1 MFYII
6 GVNPNIERAAGSIME
21 QIWIE
26 KYRPNNLSEVVGQE
40 AVTSRLKNYVKE
52 SSMPHLLFAGPA
64 GIGKTTSALALARE
78 MFGELWKHNL
88 HELNASDERGID
100 VVRGKIKEFARTAP
114 LGEKGF
120 KIIFLDE
127 ADALTGAAQ
136 AALRRTMEK
145 YSRTCRFVMS
155 CNYSSKIIDPIQSRC
170 AVFRFRPIKAE
181 DLEKYLKFVA
191 AKENVNVTKDGFES
205 LTYLAQGDL
214 RRAING
220 LQMAAA
226 AKTDVTS
233 DVVYQAVAAARP
245 EEVKEAL
252 ESALSGNFSTA
263 REKLDTLQI
272 TYGLA
277 GEDVLRQMHRT
288 VRDLD
293 IQDNVKVL
301 MIEKLAEA
309 DFRLS
314 EGANSRIQIEAVVA
328 SFAILGRNLSKT

>member
-1 MFYII
+1 
-6 GVNPNIERAAGSIME
+6 ME
-21 QIWIE
+21 EIWIE
-26 KYRPNNLSEVVGQE
+26 KYRPSNLSEVVGQTP
-40 AVTSRLKNYVKE
+40 VTSRLKNYVKE
-52 SSMPHLLFAGPA
+52 RSMPHLLFAGPA
-64 GIGKTTSALALARE
+64 GTGKTTSALALSKE
-78 MFGELWKHNL
+78 LFGELWKHNL

-114 LGEKGF
+114 LGEDGF

-155 CNYSSKIIDPIQSRC
+155 CNFSSKIIEPIQSRC
-170 AVFRFRPIKAE
+170 ADFRFRPLKAE
-181 DLEKYLKFVA
+181 DVERYLKFVA
-191 AKENVNVTKDGFES
+191 VKEELNIDKEAYES

-226 AKTDVTS
+226 AKVDITP

-245 EEVKEAL
+245 EEVKDAL
-252 ESALSGNFSTA
+252 EMSLNNNFAGA
-263 REKLDTLQI
+263 RERLDTLQI

-277 GEDVLRQMHRT
+277 GEDVLRQMHRS
-288 VRDLD
+288 VRDLEVPD
-293 IQDNVKVL
+293 TIKVQ

-314 EGANSRIQIEAVVA
+314 EGANARIQIEAVIA
-328 SFAILGRNLSKT
+328 NFAVLGRHIPEQ

>member
-1 MFYII
+1 
-6 GVNPNIERAAGSIME
+6 ME
-21 QIWIE
+21 EIWIE
-26 KYRPNNLSEVVGQE
+26 KYRPSNLSEVVGQTPI
-40 AVTSRLKNYVKE
+40 TSRLKNYVKE
-52 SSMPHLLFAGPA
+52 RSMPHLLFAGPA
-64 GIGKTTSALALARE
+64 GTGKTTCALALARE
-78 MFGELWKHNL
+78 LFGELWKHNL

-114 LGEKGF
+114 LGEDGF

-155 CNYSSKIIDPIQSRC
+155 CNFSSKIIDPIQSRC
-170 AVFRFRPIKAE
+170 AVFRFRPLKAE
-181 DLEKYLKFVA
+181 DVERYLKFVA
-191 AKENVNVTKDGFES
+191 VKEELNIDKEAYES

-226 AKTDVTS
+226 ANVDITP

-252 ESALSGNFSTA
+252 EMSLNNNFAGA
-263 REKLDTLQI
+263 RERLDTLQI

-277 GEDVLRQMHRT
+277 GEDVLRQMHRS
-288 VRDLD
+288 VRDLEVPD
-293 IQDNVKVL
+293 TIKVQ

-314 EGANSRIQIEAVVA
+314 EGANARIQIEAVIA
-328 SFAILGRNLSKT
+328 NFAVLGRHIPEQ

>member
-1 MFYII
+1 
-6 GVNPNIERAAGSIME
+6 ME
-21 QIWIE
+21 EIWTE
-26 KYRPNNLSEVVGQE
+26 KYRPSNLSEVVGQ
-40 AVTSRLKNYVKE
+40 TPITDRLKNYVKE
-52 SSMPHLLFAGPA
+52 RSMPHLLFAGPA
-64 GIGKTTSALALARE
+64 GTGKTTCALALAKE
-78 MFGELWKHNL
+78 LFGELWKHNL

-114 LGEKGF
+114 LGEDGF

-136 AALRRTMEK
+136 AALRRTMEI

-155 CNYSSKIIDPIQSRC
+155 CNFSSKIIDPIQSRC
-170 AVFRFRPIKAE
+170 AVFRFRPLKAE
-181 DLEKYLKFVA
+181 DVERYLKFVA
-191 AKENVNVTKDGFES
+191 VKEELNIDKEAYES

-226 AKTDVTS
+226 ANVDITS

-252 ESALSGNFSTA
+252 EMSLNNNFAGA
-263 REKLDTLQI
+263 RERLDTLQI

-288 VRDLD
+288 VRDLEVPD
-293 IQDNVKVL
+293 TIKVQ

-314 EGANSRIQIEAVVA
+314 EGANARIQIEAVIA
-328 SFAILGRNLSKT
+328 NFAVLGRHIPEP

>member
-1 MFYII
+1 
-6 GVNPNIERAAGSIME
+6 E
-21 QIWIE
+21 IWIE
-26 KYRPNNLSEVVGQE
+26 KYRPSNLSEVVGQTP
-40 AVTSRLKNYVKE
+40 VTSRLKNYVKE
-52 SSMPHLLFAGPA
+52 RSMPHLLFAGPA
-64 GIGKTTSALALARE
+64 GTGKTTCALALAKE
-78 MFGELWKHNL
+78 LFGELWKHNL

-114 LGEKGF
+114 LGEDGF

-155 CNYSSKIIDPIQSRC
+155 CNFSSKIIEPIQSRC
-170 AVFRFRPIKAE
+170 AVFRFRPLKAE
-181 DLEKYLKFVA
+181 DVERYLKFVA
-191 AKENVNVTKDGFES
+191 VKEELNIDKEAYES

-226 AKTDVTS
+226 AKVDITP

-252 ESALSGNFSTA
+252 EMSLKNNFAGA
-263 REKLDTLQI
+263 RERLDTLQI

-277 GEDVLRQMHRT
+277 GEDVLRQMHRSI
-288 VRDLD
+288 RDLEVPD
-293 IQDNVKVL
+293 TIKVQ

-314 EGANSRIQIEAVVA
+314 EGANARIQIEAVIA
-328 SFAILGRNLSKT
+328 NFAVLGRHIPEQ

>member
-1 MFYII
+1 
-6 GVNPNIERAAGSIME
+6 ME
-21 QIWIE
+21 EIWTE
-26 KYRPNNLSEVVGQE
+26 KYRPSNLSEVVGQ
-40 AVTSRLKNYVKE
+40 TPITDRLKNYVKE
-52 SSMPHLLFAGPA
+52 RSMPHLLFAGPA
-64 GIGKTTSALALARE
+64 GTGKTTCALVLAKE
-78 MFGELWKHNL
+78 LFGELWKHNL

-114 LGEKGF
+114 LGEDGF

-136 AALRRTMEK
+136 AALRRTMEI

-155 CNYSSKIIDPIQSRC
+155 CNFSSKIIDPIQSRC
-170 AVFRFRPIKAE
+170 AVFRFRPLKAE
-181 DLEKYLKFVA
+181 DVERYLKFVA
-191 AKENVNVTKDGFES
+191 VKEELNIDKEAYES

-226 AKTDVTS
+226 ANVDITP

-252 ESALSGNFSTA
+252 EMSLNNNFAGA
-263 REKLDTLQI
+263 RERLDTLQI

-277 GEDVLRQMHRT
+277 GEDVIRQMHRT
-288 VRDLD
+288 VRDLEVPD
-293 IQDNVKVL
+293 TIKVQ

-314 EGANSRIQIEAVVA
+314 EGANSRIQIEAVIA
-328 SFAILGRNLSKT
+328 NFAVLGRHIPEP

>member
-1 MFYII
+1 
-6 GVNPNIERAAGSIME
+6 ME
-21 QIWIE
+21 EIWTE
-26 KYRPNNLSEVVGQE
+26 KYRPSNLSEVVGQ
-40 AVTSRLKNYVKE
+40 TPITGRLKNYVKE
-52 SSMPHLLFAGPA
+52 RSMPHLLFAGPA
-64 GIGKTTSALALARE
+64 GTGKTTCALALARE
-78 MFGELWKHNL
+78 LFGELWKHNL

-114 LGEKGF
+114 LGEDGF

-155 CNYSSKIIDPIQSRC
+155 CNFSSKIIDPIQSRC
-170 AVFRFRPIKAE
+170 AVFRFRPLKAE
-181 DLEKYLKFVA
+181 DVERYLKFVA
-191 AKENVNVTKDGFES
+191 VKEELNIDKEAYES

-226 AKTDVTS
+226 ANVDITP

-252 ESALSGNFSTA
+252 EMSLNNNFAGA
-263 REKLDTLQI
+263 RERLDTLQI

-288 VRDLD
+288 VRDLEVPD
-293 IQDNVKVL
+293 TIKVQ

-314 EGANSRIQIEAVVA
+314 EGANSRIQIEAVIA
-328 SFAILGRNLSKT
+328 NFAVLGRHIPEP

>member
-1 MFYII
+1 
-6 GVNPNIERAAGSIME
+6 ME
-21 QIWIE
+21 EIWIE
-26 KYRPNNLSEVVGQE
+26 KYRPSNLSEVVGQTPI
-40 AVTSRLKNYVKE
+40 TSRLKNYVKE
-52 SSMPHLLFAGPA
+52 RSMPHLLFAGPA
-64 GIGKTTSALALARE
+64 GTGKTTCALALAKE
-78 MFGELWKHNL
+78 LFGELWKHNL

-114 LGEKGF
+114 LGEDGF

-155 CNYSSKIIDPIQSRC
+155 CNFSSKIIDPIQSRC
-170 AVFRFRPIKAE
+170 AVFRFRPLKAE
-181 DLEKYLKFVA
+181 DVERYLKFVA
-191 AKENVNVTKDGFES
+191 VKEELNIDKEAYES

-226 AKTDVTS
+226 ANVDITP

-252 ESALSGNFSTA
+252 EMSLNNNFAGA
-263 REKLDTLQI
+263 RERLDTLQI

-277 GEDVLRQMHRT
+277 GEDVLRQMHRS
-288 VRDLD
+288 VRDLEVPD
-293 IQDNVKVL
+293 TIKVQ

-314 EGANSRIQIEAVVA
+314 EGANARIQIEAVIA
-328 SFAILGRNLSKT
+328 NFAVLGRHIPEQ

>member
-1 MFYII
+1 
-6 GVNPNIERAAGSIME
+6 ME
-21 QIWIE
+21 EIWIE
-26 KYRPNNLSEVVGQE
+26 KYRPTNLSEVVGQSN
-40 AVTSRLKNYVKE
+40 VTDRLKNYVKE
-52 SSMPHLLFAGPA
+52 RSMPHLLFAGPA
-64 GIGKTTSALALARE
+64 GIGKTTSALALAKE

-114 LGEKGF
+114 LGEDGF

-136 AALRRTMEK
+136 AALRRTMER
-145 YSRTCRFVMS
+145 YARTCRFIMS
-155 CNYSSKIIDPIQSRC
+155 CNFSSKIIDPIQSRC
-170 AVFRFRPIKAE
+170 AVFRFKPIKAE

-191 AKENVNVTKDGFES
+191 SKEGLKITGEGYQAI
-205 LTYLAQGDL
+205 TYLAQGDL

-226 AKTDVTS
+226 AKKEITPDI
-233 DVVYQAVAAARP
+233 VYQAVAAARP
-245 EEVKEAL
+245 DEVKEAL
-252 ESALSGNFSTA
+252 ELALDGNYSGA
-263 REKLDTLQI
+263 RERLDTLQI

-277 GEDVLRQMHRT
+277 GEDVIRQMHRS
-288 VRDLD
+288 VRDLEISD
-293 IQDNVKVL
+293 IVKVQ

-328 SFAILGRNLSKT
+328 NFAILGRNMNKT

>member
-1 MFYII
+1 
-6 GVNPNIERAAGSIME
+6 ME
-21 QIWIE
+21 EIWTE
-26 KYRPNNLSEVVGQE
+26 KYRPSNLSEVVGQ
-40 AVTSRLKNYVKE
+40 TPITDRLKNYVKE
-52 SSMPHLLFAGPA
+52 RSMPHLLFAGPA
-64 GIGKTTSALALARE
+64 GTGKTTCALALAKE
-78 MFGELWKHNL
+78 LFGELWKHNL

-114 LGEKGF
+114 LGEDGF

-136 AALRRTMEK
+136 AALRRTMEI

-155 CNYSSKIIDPIQSRC
+155 CNFSSKIIDPIQSRC
-170 AVFRFRPIKAE
+170 AVFRFRPLKAE
-181 DLEKYLKFVA
+181 DVERYLKFVA
-191 AKENVNVTKDGFES
+191 VKEELNIDKEAYES

-226 AKTDVTS
+226 ANVDITP

-252 ESALSGNFSTA
+252 EMSLNNNFAGA
-263 REKLDTLQI
+263 RERLDTLQI

-288 VRDLD
+288 VRDLEVPD
-293 IQDNVKVL
+293 TIKVQ

-314 EGANSRIQIEAVVA
+314 EGANARIQIEAVIA
-328 SFAILGRNLSKT
+328 NFAVLGRHIPEP

>member
-1 MFYII
+1 
-6 GVNPNIERAAGSIME
+6 ME
-21 QIWIE
+21 EIWIE
-26 KYRPNNLSEVVGQE
+26 KYRPTNLSEVVGQSS
-40 AVTSRLKNYVKE
+40 VTDRLKNYVKE
-52 SSMPHLLFAGPA
+52 RSMPHLLFAGPA
-64 GIGKTTSALALARE
+64 GIGKTTSALALAKE
-78 MFGELWKHNL
+78 MFGDLWKHNL

-100 VVRGKIKEFARTAP
+100 VVRGKIKEYARTAP
-114 LGEKGF
+114 LGEDGF

-145 YSRTCRFVMS
+145 YARTCRFIMS
-155 CNYSSKIIDPIQSRC
+155 CNFSSKIIDPIQSRC
-170 AVFRFRPIKAE
+170 AVFRFKPIKAE

-191 AKENVNVTKDGFES
+191 SKEGLKITGEGYQAI
-205 LTYLAQGDL
+205 TYLAQGDL

-226 AKTDVTS
+226 AKKEITPDI
-233 DVVYQAVAAARP
+233 VYQAVAAARP
-245 EEVKEAL
+245 DEVKEAL
-252 ESALSGNFSTA
+252 ELALDGNYSGA
-263 REKLDTLQI
+263 RERLDTLQI

-277 GEDVLRQMHRT
+277 GEDVIRQMHRS
-288 VRDLD
+288 VRDLKISD
-293 IQDNVKVL
+293 IVKVQ

-328 SFAILGRNLSKT
+328 NFAILGRNMDKT

>member
-1 MFYII
+1 
-6 GVNPNIERAAGSIME
+6 ME
-21 QIWIE
+21 EIWIE
-26 KYRPNNLSEVVGQE
+26 KYRPSNLSEVVGQTPI
-40 AVTSRLKNYVKE
+40 TSRLKNYVKE
-52 SSMPHLLFAGPA
+52 RSMPHLLFAGPA
-64 GIGKTTSALALARE
+64 GTGKTTCALALARE
-78 MFGELWKHNL
+78 LFGELWKHNL

-114 LGEKGF
+114 LGEDGF

-155 CNYSSKIIDPIQSRC
+155 CNFSSKIIDPIQSRC
-170 AVFRFRPIKAE
+170 AVFRFRPLKAE
-181 DLEKYLKFVA
+181 DVERYLKFVA
-191 AKENVNVTKDGFES
+191 VKEELNIDKEAYES

-226 AKTDVTS
+226 ANVDITR

-252 ESALSGNFSTA
+252 EMSLNNNFAGA
-263 REKLDTLQI
+263 RERLDTLQI

-277 GEDVLRQMHRT
+277 GEDVLRQMHRS
-288 VRDLD
+288 VRDIEVPD
-293 IQDNVKVL
+293 TIKVQ

-314 EGANSRIQIEAVVA
+314 EGANARIQIEAVIA
-328 SFAILGRNLSKT
+328 NFAVLGRHISEP

>member
-1 MFYII
+1 
-6 GVNPNIERAAGSIME
+6 ME
-21 QIWIE
+21 EIWIE
-26 KYRPNNLSEVVGQE
+26 KYRPTNLSEVVGQSS
-40 AVTSRLKNYVKE
+40 VTDRLKNYVKE
-52 SSMPHLLFAGPA
+52 RSMPHLLFAGPA

-78 MFGELWKHNL
+78 MFGDLWKHNL

-114 LGEKGF
+114 LGEDGF

-136 AALRRTMEK
+136 AALRRTMER
-145 YSRTCRFVMS
+145 YARTCRFIMS
-155 CNYSSKIIDPIQSRC
+155 CNFSSKIIDPIQSRC
-170 AVFRFRPIKAE
+170 AVFRFKPIKAE

-191 AKENVNVTKDGFES
+191 SKEGLKITSEGYQAI
-205 LTYLAQGDL
+205 TYLAQGDL

-226 AKTDVTS
+226 AKKEITP

-245 EEVKEAL
+245 DEVKEAL
-252 ESALSGNFSTA
+252 ELALDGNYSGA
-263 REKLDTLQI
+263 RERLDTLQI

-277 GEDVLRQMHRT
+277 GEDVIRQMHRS
-288 VRDLD
+288 VRDLKISD
-293 IQDNVKVL
+293 IVKVQ

-328 SFAILGRNLSKT
+328 NFAILGRNMDKT

>member
-1 MFYII
+1 
-6 GVNPNIERAAGSIME
+6 ME
-21 QIWIE
+21 EIWIE
-26 KYRPNNLSEVVGQE
+26 KYRPSNLSEVVGQTP
-40 AVTSRLKNYVKE
+40 VTSRLKNYVKE
-52 SSMPHLLFAGPA
+52 RSMPHLLFAGPA
-64 GIGKTTSALALARE
+64 GTGKTTSALALSKE
-78 MFGELWKHNL
+78 LFGELWKHNL

-114 LGEKGF
+114 LGEDGF

-155 CNYSSKIIDPIQSRC
+155 CNFSSKIIEPIQSRC
-170 AVFRFRPIKAE
+170 AVFRFRPLKAE
-181 DLEKYLKFVA
+181 DVERYLKFVA
-191 AKENVNVTKDGFES
+191 VKEELNIDKEAYES

-226 AKTDVTS
+226 AKVDITP
-233 DVVYQAVAAARP
+233 DVVYQAVVAARP
-245 EEVKEAL
+245 EEVKDAL
-252 ESALSGNFSTA
+252 EMSLNNNFAGA
-263 REKLDTLQI
+263 RERLDTLQI

-277 GEDVLRQMHRT
+277 GEDVLRQMHRS
-288 VRDLD
+288 VRDLEVPD
-293 IQDNVKVL
+293 TIKVQ

-314 EGANSRIQIEAVVA
+314 EGANARIQIEAVIA
-328 SFAILGRNLSKT
+328 NFAVLGRHIPEQ

>member
-1 MFYII
+1 
-6 GVNPNIERAAGSIME
+6 ME
-21 QIWIE
+21 EIWIE
-26 KYRPNNLSEVVGQE
+26 KYRPSNLSEVVGQTPI
-40 AVTSRLKNYVKE
+40 TSRLKNYVKE
-52 SSMPHLLFAGPA
+52 RSMPHLLFAGPA
-64 GIGKTTSALALARE
+64 GTGKTTCALALAKE
-78 MFGELWKHNL
+78 LFGELWKHNL

-114 LGEKGF
+114 LGEDGF

-155 CNYSSKIIDPIQSRC
+155 CNFSSKIIDPIQSRC
-170 AVFRFRPIKAE
+170 AVFRFRPLKAE
-181 DLEKYLKFVA
+181 DVERYLKFVA
-191 AKENVNVTKDGFES
+191 VKEELNIDKEAYES

-226 AKTDVTS
+226 ANVDITP

-252 ESALSGNFSTA
+252 EMSLNNNFAGA
-263 REKLDTLQI
+263 RERLDTLQI

-288 VRDLD
+288 VRDLEVPD
-293 IQDNVKVL
+293 TIKVQ

-314 EGANSRIQIEAVVA
+314 EGANARIQIEAVIA
-328 SFAILGRNLSKT
+328 NFAVLGRHIPEQ

>member
-1 MFYII
+1 
-6 GVNPNIERAAGSIME
+6 ME
-21 QIWIE
+21 EIWIE
-26 KYRPNNLSEVVGQE
+26 KYRPSNLSEVVGQTPI
-40 AVTSRLKNYVKE
+40 TSRLKNYVKE
-52 SSMPHLLFAGPA
+52 RSMPHLLFAGPA
-64 GIGKTTSALALARE
+64 GTGKTTCALALARE
-78 MFGELWKHNL
+78 LFGELWKHNL

-114 LGEKGF
+114 LGEDGF

-155 CNYSSKIIDPIQSRC
+155 CNFSSKIIDPIQSRC
-170 AVFRFRPIKAE
+170 AVFRFRPLKAE
-181 DLEKYLKFVA
+181 DVERYLKFVA
-191 AKENVNVTKDGFES
+191 VKEELNIDKEAYES

-226 AKTDVTS
+226 ANVDITQ
-233 DVVYQAVAAARP
+233 DVVYEAVAAARP

-252 ESALSGNFSTA
+252 EMSLNNNFAGA
-263 REKLDTLQI
+263 RERLDTLQI

-277 GEDVLRQMHRT
+277 GEDVLRQMHRS
-288 VRDLD
+288 VRDIEVPD
-293 IQDNVKVL
+293 TIKVQ

-314 EGANSRIQIEAVVA
+314 EGANARIQIEAVIA
-328 SFAILGRNLSKT
+328 NFAVLGRHIPEP

>member
-1 MFYII
+1 
-6 GVNPNIERAAGSIME
+6 ME
-21 QIWIE
+21 EIWIE
-26 KYRPNNLSEVVGQE
+26 KYRPSNLSEVVGQTPI
-40 AVTSRLKNYVKE
+40 TSRLKNYVKE
-52 SSMPHLLFAGPA
+52 RSMPHLLFAGPS
-64 GIGKTTSALALARE
+64 GTGKTTCALALARE
-78 MFGELWKHNL
+78 LFGELWKHNL

-114 LGEKGF
+114 LGEDGF

-155 CNYSSKIIDPIQSRC
+155 CNFSSKIIDPIQSRC
-170 AVFRFRPIKAE
+170 AVFRFRPLKAE
-181 DLEKYLKFVA
+181 DVERYLKFVA
-191 AKENVNVTKDGFES
+191 VKEELNIDKEAYEA

-226 AKTDVTS
+226 ANVDITP

-252 ESALSGNFSTA
+252 EMSLNNNFAGA
-263 REKLDTLQI
+263 RERLDTLQI

-277 GEDVLRQMHRT
+277 GEDVLRQMHRS
-288 VRDLD
+288 VRDIEVPD
-293 IQDNVKVL
+293 TIKVQ

-314 EGANSRIQIEAVVA
+314 EGANARIQIEAVIA
-328 SFAILGRNLSKT
+328 NFAVLGRHIPEP

>member
-1 MFYII
+1 
-6 GVNPNIERAAGSIME
+6 ME
-21 QIWIE
+21 EIWIE
-26 KYRPNNLSEVVGQE
+26 KYRPSNLSEVVGQTP
-40 AVTSRLKNYVKE
+40 VTSRLKNYVKE
-52 SSMPHLLFAGPA
+52 RSMPHLLFAGPA
-64 GIGKTTSALALARE
+64 GTGKTTCALALAKE
-78 MFGELWKHNL
+78 LFGELWKHNL

-114 LGEKGF
+114 LGEDGF

-155 CNYSSKIIDPIQSRC
+155 CNFSSKIIEPIQSRC
-170 AVFRFRPIKAE
+170 AVFRFRPLKAE
-181 DLEKYLKFVA
+181 DVERYLKFVA
-191 AKENVNVTKDGFES
+191 VKEELNIDKEAYES

-226 AKTDVTS
+226 AKVDITP

-245 EEVKEAL
+245 EEVKDAL
-252 ESALSGNFSTA
+252 EMSLNNNFAGA
-263 REKLDTLQI
+263 RERLDTLQI

-288 VRDLD
+288 VRDLEVPD
-293 IQDNVKVL
+293 TIKVQ

-314 EGANSRIQIEAVVA
+314 EGANARIQIEAVIA
-328 SFAILGRNLSKT
+328 NFAVLGRHIPEQ

>member
-1 MFYII
+1 
-6 GVNPNIERAAGSIME
+6 ME
-21 QIWIE
+21 EIWIE
-26 KYRPNNLSEVVGQE
+26 KYRPTNLSEVVGQSS
-40 AVTSRLKNYVKE
+40 VTDRLKNYVKE
-52 SSMPHLLFAGPA
+52 RSMPHLLFAGPA
-64 GIGKTTSALALARE
+64 GIGKTTSALALAKE
-78 MFGELWKHNL
+78 MFGDLWKHNL

-114 LGEKGF
+114 LGEDGF

-145 YSRTCRFVMS
+145 YARTCRFIMS
-155 CNYSSKIIDPIQSRC
+155 CNFSSKIIDPIQSRC
-170 AVFRFRPIKAE
+170 AVFRFKPIKAE

-191 AKENVNVTKDGFES
+191 SKEGLKITGEGYQAI
-205 LTYLAQGDL
+205 TYLAQGDL

-226 AKTDVTS
+226 AKKEITPDI
-233 DVVYQAVAAARP
+233 VYQAVAAARP
-245 EEVKEAL
+245 DEVKEAL
-252 ESALSGNFSTA
+252 ELALDGNYSGA
-263 REKLDTLQI
+263 RERLDTLQI

-277 GEDVLRQMHRT
+277 GEDVIRQMHRS
-288 VRDLD
+288 VRDLKISD
-293 IQDNVKVL
+293 IVKVQ

-328 SFAILGRNLSKT
+328 NFAILGRNMDKT

>member
-1 MFYII
+1 
-6 GVNPNIERAAGSIME
+6 ME
-21 QIWIE
+21 EIWTE
-26 KYRPNNLSEVVGQE
+26 KYRPSNLSEVVGQ
-40 AVTSRLKNYVKE
+40 TPITDRLKNYVKE
-52 SSMPHLLFAGPA
+52 RSMPHLLFAGPA
-64 GIGKTTSALALARE
+64 GTGKTTCALALAKE
-78 MFGELWKHNL
+78 LFGELWKHNL

-114 LGEKGF
+114 LGEDGF

-155 CNYSSKIIDPIQSRC
+155 CNFSSKIIDPIQSRC
-170 AVFRFRPIKAE
+170 AVFRFRPLKAE
-181 DLEKYLKFVA
+181 DVERYLKFVA
-191 AKENVNVTKDGFES
+191 VKEELNIDKEAYES

-226 AKTDVTS
+226 ANVDITP

-252 ESALSGNFSTA
+252 EMSLNNNFAGA
-263 REKLDTLQI
+263 RERLDTLQI

-277 GEDVLRQMHRT
+277 GEDVIRQMHRT
-288 VRDLD
+288 VRDLEVPD
-293 IQDNVKVL
+293 TIKVH

-314 EGANSRIQIEAVVA
+314 EGANSRIQIEAVIA
-328 SFAILGRNLSKT
+328 NFAVLGRHIPEP

>member
-1 MFYII
+1 
-6 GVNPNIERAAGSIME
+6 ME
-21 QIWIE
+21 EIWIE
-26 KYRPNNLSEVVGQE
+26 KYRPSNLSEVVGQTPI
-40 AVTSRLKNYVKE
+40 TSRLKNYVKE
-52 SSMPHLLFAGPA
+52 RSMPHLLFAGPA
-64 GIGKTTSALALARE
+64 GTGKTTCALALAKE
-78 MFGELWKHNL
+78 LFGELWKHNL

-114 LGEKGF
+114 LGEDGF

-155 CNYSSKIIDPIQSRC
+155 CNFSSKIIDPIQSRC
-170 AVFRFRPIKAE
+170 AVFRFRPLKAE
-181 DLEKYLKFVA
+181 DVERYLKFVA
-191 AKENVNVTKDGFES
+191 VKEELNIDKEAYES

-226 AKTDVTS
+226 ANVDITP

-252 ESALSGNFSTA
+252 EMSLNNNFAGA
-263 REKLDTLQI
+263 RERLDTLQI

-277 GEDVLRQMHRT
+277 GEDVLRQMHRS
-288 VRDLD
+288 VRDIEVPD
-293 IQDNVKVL
+293 TIKVQ

-314 EGANSRIQIEAVVA
+314 EGANARIQIEAVIA
-328 SFAILGRNLSKT
+328 NFAVLGRHKPEP

>member
-1 MFYII
+1 
-6 GVNPNIERAAGSIME
+6 ME
-21 QIWIE
+21 EIWIE
-26 KYRPNNLSEVVGQE
+26 KYRPSNLSEVVGQTP
-40 AVTSRLKNYVKE
+40 VTSRLKNYVKE
-52 SSMPHLLFAGPA
+52 RSMPHLLFAGPA
-64 GIGKTTSALALARE
+64 GTGKTTCALALAKE
-78 MFGELWKHNL
+78 LFGELWKHNL

-114 LGEKGF
+114 LGEDGF

-155 CNYSSKIIDPIQSRC
+155 CNFSSKIIEPIQSRC
-170 AVFRFRPIKAE
+170 AVFRFRPLKAE
-181 DLEKYLKFVA
+181 DVERYLKFVA
-191 AKENVNVTKDGFES
+191 VKEELNIDKEAYES

-226 AKTDVTS
+226 AKVDITP

-252 ESALSGNFSTA
+252 EMSLNNNFAGA
-263 REKLDTLQI
+263 RERLDTLQI

-277 GEDVLRQMHRT
+277 GEDVLRQMHRS
-288 VRDLD
+288 VRDLEVPD
-293 IQDNVKVL
+293 TIKVQ

-314 EGANSRIQIEAVVA
+314 EGANARIQIEAVIA
-328 SFAILGRNLSKT
+328 NFAVLGRHIPEQ

>member
-1 MFYII
+1 
-6 GVNPNIERAAGSIME
+6 ME
-21 QIWIE
+21 EIWIE
-26 KYRPNNLSEVVGQE
+26 KYRPTNLSEVVGQSS
-40 AVTSRLKNYVKE
+40 VTDRLKNYVKE
-52 SSMPHLLFAGPA
+52 RSMPHLLFAGPA

-78 MFGELWKHNL
+78 MFGDLWKHNL

-114 LGEKGF
+114 LGEDGF

-136 AALRRTMEK
+136 AALRRTMER
-145 YSRTCRFVMS
+145 YARTCRFIMS
-155 CNYSSKIIDPIQSRC
+155 CNFSSKIIDPIQSRC

-191 AKENVNVTKDGFES
+191 SKEGLKITGEGYQAI
-205 LTYLAQGDL
+205 TYLAQGDL

-226 AKTDVTS
+226 AKKEITPDI
-233 DVVYQAVAAARP
+233 VYQAVAAARP
-245 EEVKEAL
+245 DEVKEAL
-252 ESALSGNFSTA
+252 ELALDGNYSGA
-263 REKLDTLQI
+263 RERLDTLQI

-277 GEDVLRQMHRT
+277 GEDVIRQMHRS
-288 VRDLD
+288 VRDLKISD
-293 IQDNVKVL
+293 IVKVQ

-328 SFAILGRNLSKT
+328 NFAILGRNMDKT

>member
-1 MFYII
+1 
-6 GVNPNIERAAGSIME
+6 ME
-21 QIWIE
+21 EIWIE
-26 KYRPNNLSEVVGQE
+26 KYRPTNLSEVVGQSS
-40 AVTSRLKNYVKE
+40 VTDRLKNYVKE
-52 SSMPHLLFAGPA
+52 RSMPHLLFAGPA
-64 GIGKTTSALALARE
+64 GIGKTTSALALAKE

-114 LGEKGF
+114 LGEDGF

-136 AALRRTMEK
+136 AALRRTMER
-145 YSRTCRFVMS
+145 YARTCRFIMS
-155 CNYSSKIIDPIQSRC
+155 CNFSSKIIDPIQSRC
-170 AVFRFRPIKAE
+170 AVFRFKPIKAE

-191 AKENVNVTKDGFES
+191 SKEGLKITSEGYQAI
-205 LTYLAQGDL
+205 TYLAQGDL

-226 AKTDVTS
+226 AKKEITP

-245 EEVKEAL
+245 DEVKEAL
-252 ESALSGNFSTA
+252 ELALGGNYSGA
-263 REKLDTLQI
+263 RERLDTLQI

-277 GEDVLRQMHRT
+277 GEDVIRQMHRS
-288 VRDLD
+288 VRDLEISD
-293 IQDNVKVL
+293 IVKVQ

-328 SFAILGRNLSKT
+328 NFAILGRNMNKT

>member
-1 MFYII
+1 
-6 GVNPNIERAAGSIME
+6 ME
-21 QIWIE
+21 EIWIE
-26 KYRPNNLSEVVGQE
+26 KYRPSNLSEVVGQTPI
-40 AVTSRLKNYVKE
+40 TSRLKNYVKE
-52 SSMPHLLFAGPA
+52 RSMPHLLFAGPA
-64 GIGKTTSALALARE
+64 GTGKTTCALALAKE
-78 MFGELWKHNL
+78 LFGELWKHNL

-114 LGEKGF
+114 LGEDGF

-155 CNYSSKIIDPIQSRC
+155 CNFSSKIIDPIQSRC
-170 AVFRFRPIKAE
+170 AVFRFRPLKAE
-181 DLEKYLKFVA
+181 DVERYLKFVA
-191 AKENVNVTKDGFES
+191 VKEELNIDKEAYES

-226 AKTDVTS
+226 ANVDITP

-252 ESALSGNFSTA
+252 EMSLNNNFAGA
-263 REKLDTLQI
+263 RERLDTLQI

-277 GEDVLRQMHRT
+277 GEDVLRQMHRS
-288 VRDLD
+288 VRDLEVPD
-293 IQDNVKVL
+293 TIKVQ

-314 EGANSRIQIEAVVA
+314 EGANARIQIEAVIA
-328 SFAILGRNLSKT
+328 NFAVLGRHIPEP

>member
-1 MFYII
+1 
-6 GVNPNIERAAGSIME
+6 ME
-21 QIWIE
+21 EIWTE
-26 KYRPNNLSEVVGQE
+26 KYRPSNLSEVVGQ
-40 AVTSRLKNYVKE
+40 TPITGRLKNYVKE
-52 SSMPHLLFAGPA
+52 RSMPHLLFAGPA
-64 GIGKTTSALALARE
+64 GTGKTTCALALAKE
-78 MFGELWKHNL
+78 LFGELWKHNL

-114 LGEKGF
+114 LGEDGF

-155 CNYSSKIIDPIQSRC
+155 CNFSSKIIDPIQSRC
-170 AVFRFRPIKAE
+170 AVFRFRPLKAE
-181 DLEKYLKFVA
+181 DVERYLKFVA
-191 AKENVNVTKDGFES
+191 VKEELNIDKEAYES

-226 AKTDVTS
+226 ANVDITP

-252 ESALSGNFSTA
+252 EMSLNNNFAGA
-263 REKLDTLQI
+263 RERLDTLQI

-288 VRDLD
+288 VRDLEVPD
-293 IQDNVKVL
+293 TIKVQ

-314 EGANSRIQIEAVVA
+314 EGANSRIQIEAVIA
-328 SFAILGRNLSKT
+328 NFAVLGRHIPEP

>member
-1 MFYII
+1 
-6 GVNPNIERAAGSIME
+6 ME
-21 QIWIE
+21 EIWTE
-26 KYRPNNLSEVVGQE
+26 KYRPSNLSEVVGQ
-40 AVTSRLKNYVKE
+40 TPITDRLKNYVKE
-52 SSMPHLLFAGPA
+52 RSMPHLLFAGPA
-64 GIGKTTSALALARE
+64 GTGKTTCALALAKE
-78 MFGELWKHNL
+78 LFGELWKHNL

-114 LGEKGF
+114 LGEDGF

-136 AALRRTMEK
+136 AALRRTMEI

-155 CNYSSKIIDPIQSRC
+155 CNFSSKIIDPIQSRC
-170 AVFRFRPIKAE
+170 AVFRFRPLKAE
-181 DLEKYLKFVA
+181 DVERYLKFVA
-191 AKENVNVTKDGFES
+191 VKEELNIDKEAYES

-226 AKTDVTS
+226 ANVDITS

-252 ESALSGNFSTA
+252 EMSLNNNFAGA
-263 REKLDTLQI
+263 RERLDTLQI

-277 GEDVLRQMHRT
+277 GEDVLRQMHRS
-288 VRDLD
+288 VRDIEVPD
-293 IQDNVKVL
+293 TIKVQ

-314 EGANSRIQIEAVVA
+314 EGANARIQIEAVIA
-328 SFAILGRNLSKT
+328 NFAVLGRHIPEP

>member
-1 MFYII
+1 
-6 GVNPNIERAAGSIME
+6 ME
-21 QIWIE
+21 EIWIE
-26 KYRPNNLSEVVGQE
+26 KYRPSNLSEVVGQTPI
-40 AVTSRLKNYVKE
+40 TSRLKNYVKE
-52 SSMPHLLFAGPA
+52 RSMPHLLFAGPA
-64 GIGKTTSALALARE
+64 GTGKTTCALALARE
-78 MFGELWKHNL
+78 LFGELWKHNL

-114 LGEKGF
+114 LGEDGF

-155 CNYSSKIIDPIQSRC
+155 CNFSSKIIGPIQSRC
-170 AVFRFRPIKAE
+170 AVFRFRPLKAE
-181 DLEKYLKFVA
+181 DVERYLKFVA
-191 AKENVNVTKDGFES
+191 VKEELNIDKEAYES
-205 LTYLAQGDL
+205 LAYLAQGDL

-226 AKTDVTS
+226 ANVDITP

-252 ESALSGNFSTA
+252 EMSLNNNFAGA
-263 REKLDTLQI
+263 RERLDTLQI

-277 GEDVLRQMHRT
+277 GEDVIRQMHRS
-288 VRDLD
+288 VRDIEVPD
-293 IQDNVKVL
+293 TIKVQ

-314 EGANSRIQIEAVVA
+314 EGANARIQIEAVIANFVV
-328 SFAILGRNLSKT
+328 LGRHIPEQ

>member
-1 MFYII
+1 
-6 GVNPNIERAAGSIME
+6 ME
-21 QIWIE
+21 EIWIE
-26 KYRPNNLSEVVGQE
+26 KYRPSNLSEVVGQTPI
-40 AVTSRLKNYVKE
+40 TSRLKNYVKE
-52 SSMPHLLFAGPA
+52 RSMPHLLFAGPA
-64 GIGKTTSALALARE
+64 GTGKTTSALALARE
-78 MFGELWKHNL
+78 LFGELWKHNL

-114 LGEKGF
+114 LGVDGF

-155 CNYSSKIIDPIQSRC
+155 CNFSSKIIDPIQSRC
-170 AVFRFRPIKAE
+170 AVFRFRPLKAE
-181 DLEKYLKFVA
+181 DVEKYLKFVA
-191 AKENVNVTKDGFES
+191 AKEELNIDKEAYES

-226 AKTDVTS
+226 ANVPITS

-252 ESALSGNFSTA
+252 EMSLNNNFAGA
-263 REKLDTLQI
+263 RERLDTLQI

-288 VRDLD
+288 VRDLEVPD
-293 IQDNVKVL
+293 TIKVQ

-314 EGANSRIQIEAVVA
+314 EGANARIQIEAVIANFTV
-328 SFAILGRNLSKT
+328 LGP

>member
-1 MFYII
+1 
-6 GVNPNIERAAGSIME
+6 ME
-21 QIWIE
+21 EIWTE
-26 KYRPNNLSEVVGQE
+26 KYRPSNLSEVVGQ
-40 AVTSRLKNYVKE
+40 TPITGRLKNYVKE
-52 SSMPHLLFAGPA
+52 RSMPHLLFAGPA
-64 GIGKTTSALALARE
+64 GTGKTTCALALAKE
-78 MFGELWKHNL
+78 LFGELWKHNL

-114 LGEKGF
+114 LGEDGF

-136 AALRRTMEK
+136 AALRRTMEI

-155 CNYSSKIIDPIQSRC
+155 CNFSSKIIDPIQSRC
-170 AVFRFRPIKAE
+170 AVFRFRPLKAE
-181 DLEKYLKFVA
+181 DVERYLKFVA
-191 AKENVNVTKDGFES
+191 VKEELNIDKEAYES
-205 LTYLAQGDL
+205 LSYLAQGDL

-226 AKTDVTS
+226 ANVDITP

-252 ESALSGNFSTA
+252 EMSLNNNFAGA
-263 REKLDTLQI
+263 RERLDTLQI

-288 VRDLD
+288 VRDLEVPD
-293 IQDNVKVL
+293 TIKVQ

-314 EGANSRIQIEAVVA
+314 EGANSRIQIEAVIA
-328 SFAILGRNLSKT
+328 NFAVLGRHIPEP

>member
-1 MFYII
+1 
-6 GVNPNIERAAGSIME
+6 
-21 QIWIE
+21 
-26 KYRPNNLSEVVGQE
+26 
-40 AVTSRLKNYVKE
+40 
-52 SSMPHLLFAGPA
+52 MPHLLFAGPA
-64 GIGKTTSALALARE
+64 GTGKTTCALALAKE
-78 MFGELWKHNL
+78 LFGELWKHNL

-114 LGEKGF
+114 LGEDGF

-155 CNYSSKIIDPIQSRC
+155 CNFSSKIIDPIQSRC
-170 AVFRFRPIKAE
+170 AVFRFRPLKAE
-181 DLEKYLKFVA
+181 DVERYLKFVA
-191 AKENVNVTKDGFES
+191 VKEELNIDKEAYES

-226 AKTDVTS
+226 ANVDITP

-252 ESALSGNFSTA
+252 EMSLNNNFAGA
-263 REKLDTLQI
+263 RERLDTLQI

-277 GEDVLRQMHRT
+277 GEDVLRQMHRS
-288 VRDLD
+288 VRDIEVPD
-293 IQDNVKVL
+293 TIKVQ

-314 EGANSRIQIEAVVA
+314 EGANARIQIEAVIA
-328 SFAILGRNLSKT
+328 NFAVLGRHIPEP

>member
-1 MFYII
+1 
-6 GVNPNIERAAGSIME
+6 ME
-21 QIWIE
+21 EIWIE
-26 KYRPNNLSEVVGQE
+26 KYRPSNLSEVVGQTP
-40 AVTSRLKNYVKE
+40 VTSRLKNYVKE
-52 SSMPHLLFAGPA
+52 RSMPHLLFAGPA
-64 GIGKTTSALALARE
+64 GTGKTTCALALAKE
-78 MFGELWKHNL
+78 LFGELWKHNL

-114 LGEKGF
+114 LGEDGF

-155 CNYSSKIIDPIQSRC
+155 CNFSSKIIEPIQSRC
-170 AVFRFRPIKAE
+170 AVFRFRPLKAE
-181 DLEKYLKFVA
+181 DVERYLKFVA
-191 AKENVNVTKDGFES
+191 VKEELNIDKEAYES

-226 AKTDVTS
+226 AKVDITP

-252 ESALSGNFSTA
+252 EMSLNNNFAGA
-263 REKLDTLQI
+263 RERLDTLQI

-277 GEDVLRQMHRT
+277 GEDVLRQMHRSI
-288 VRDLD
+288 RDLEVPD
-293 IQDNVKVL
+293 TVKVQ

-314 EGANSRIQIEAVVA
+314 EGANARIQIEAVIA
-328 SFAILGRNLSKT
+328 NFAVLGRHIPEQ

>member
-1 MFYII
+1 
-6 GVNPNIERAAGSIME
+6 ME
-21 QIWIE
+21 EIWIE
-26 KYRPNNLSEVVGQE
+26 KYRPSNLSEVVGQTPI
-40 AVTSRLKNYVKE
+40 TSRLKNYVKE
-52 SSMPHLLFAGPA
+52 RSMPHLLFAGPA
-64 GIGKTTSALALARE
+64 GTGKTTSALALAKE
-78 MFGELWKHNL
+78 LFGELWKHNL

-114 LGEKGF
+114 LGEDGF

-155 CNYSSKIIDPIQSRC
+155 CNFSSKIIDPIQSRC
-170 AVFRFRPIKAE
+170 AVFRFRPLKAE
-181 DLEKYLKFVA
+181 DVERYLKFVA
-191 AKENVNVTKDGFES
+191 VKEELNIDKEAYES

-226 AKTDVTS
+226 ANVDITP

-252 ESALSGNFSTA
+252 EMSLNNNFAGA
-263 REKLDTLQI
+263 RERLDTLQI

-277 GEDVLRQMHRT
+277 GEDVLRQMHRS
-288 VRDLD
+288 VRDIEVPD
-293 IQDNVKVL
+293 TIKVQ

-314 EGANSRIQIEAVVA
+314 EGANARIQIEAVIA
-328 SFAILGRNLSKT
+328 NFAVLGRHIPEQ

>member
-1 MFYII
+1 
-6 GVNPNIERAAGSIME
+6 ME
-21 QIWIE
+21 EIWIE
-26 KYRPNNLSEVVGQE
+26 KYRPSNLSEVVGQTPI
-40 AVTSRLKNYVKE
+40 TSRLKNYVKE
-52 SSMPHLLFAGPA
+52 RSMPHLLFAGPA
-64 GIGKTTSALALARE
+64 GTGKTTCALALAKE
-78 MFGELWKHNL
+78 LFGELWKHNL

-114 LGEKGF
+114 LGEDGF

-155 CNYSSKIIDPIQSRC
+155 CNFSSKIIGPIQSRC
-170 AVFRFRPIKAE
+170 AVFRFRPLKAE
-181 DLEKYLKFVA
+181 DVERYLKFVA
-191 AKENVNVTKDGFES
+191 VKEELNIDKEAYES

-226 AKTDVTS
+226 ANVDITQ
-233 DVVYQAVAAARP
+233 DVVYEAVAAARP

-252 ESALSGNFSTA
+252 EMSLNNNFAGA
-263 REKLDTLQI
+263 RERLDTLQI

-277 GEDVLRQMHRT
+277 GEDVLRQMHRS
-288 VRDLD
+288 VRDIEVPD
-293 IQDNVKVL
+293 TIKVQ

-314 EGANSRIQIEAVVA
+314 EGANARIQIEAVIA
-328 SFAILGRNLSKT
+328 NFAVLGRHIPEP

>member
-1 MFYII
+1 
-6 GVNPNIERAAGSIME
+6 ME
-21 QIWIE
+21 EIWIE
-26 KYRPNNLSEVVGQE
+26 KYRPSNLSEVVGQNPI
-40 AVTSRLKNYVKE
+40 TSRLKNYVKE
-52 SSMPHLLFAGPA
+52 RSMPHLLFAGPA
-64 GIGKTTSALALARE
+64 GTGKTTSALALAQE
-78 MFGELWKHNL
+78 LFGELWKHNL

-114 LGEKGF
+114 LGEDGF

-181 DLEKYLKFVA
+181 DVERYLKFVSV
-191 AKENVNVTKDGFES
+191 KEELKVDKEAYES

-226 AKTDVTS
+226 AKMDITP

-245 EEVKEAL
+245 EEVREAL
-252 ESALSGNFSTA
+252 EMALDNNFAGA
-263 REKLDTLQI
+263 RERLDTLQI

-277 GEDVLRQMHRT
+277 GEDVLRQMHRS
-288 VRDLD
+288 VRDLEIPD
-293 IQDNVKVL
+293 IIKVQL
-301 MIEKLAEA
+301 IEKLAEA

-314 EGANSRIQIEAVVA
+314 EGANARIQIEAVIA
-328 SFAILGRNLSKT
+328 NFAVLGRHIEKP

>member
-1 MFYII
+1 
-6 GVNPNIERAAGSIME
+6 
-21 QIWIE
+21 
-26 KYRPNNLSEVVGQE
+26 VVGQTPI
-40 AVTSRLKNYVKE
+40 TSRLKNYVKE
-52 SSMPHLLFAGPA
+52 RSMPHLLFAGPA
-64 GIGKTTSALALARE
+64 GTGKTTCALALAKE
-78 MFGELWKHNL
+78 LFGELWKHNL

-114 LGEKGF
+114 LGEDGF

-155 CNYSSKIIDPIQSRC
+155 CNFSSKIIDPIQSRC
-170 AVFRFRPIKAE
+170 AVFRFRPLKAE
-181 DLEKYLKFVA
+181 DVERYLKFVA
-191 AKENVNVTKDGFES
+191 VKEELNIDKEAYES

-220 LQMAAA
+220 LQMTAAA
-226 AKTDVTS
+226 NVDITP

-252 ESALSGNFSTA
+252 EMSLNNNFAGA
-263 REKLDTLQI
+263 RERLDTLQI

-277 GEDVLRQMHRT
+277 GEDVLRQMHRS
-288 VRDLD
+288 VRDIEVPD
-293 IQDNVKVL
+293 TIKVQ

-314 EGANSRIQIEAVVA
+314 EGANARIQIEAVIA
-328 SFAILGRNLSKT
+328 NFAVLGRHIPEP